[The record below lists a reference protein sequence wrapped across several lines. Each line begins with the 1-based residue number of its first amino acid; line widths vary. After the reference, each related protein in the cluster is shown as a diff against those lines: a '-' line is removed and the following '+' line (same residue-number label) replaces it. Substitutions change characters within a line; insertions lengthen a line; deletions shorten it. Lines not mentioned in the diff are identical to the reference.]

1 MRHLMI
7 WFSIFWLSGASPWL
21 APNGAKNIRVF
32 PPPTPE
38 VSTCEL
44 PAEIP
49 CTL

>member
-1 MRHLMI
+1 MRLLLI
-7 WFSIFWLSGASPWL
+7 LLAVFGLGAMPWL
-21 APNGAKNIRVF
+21 APNGAKNIRVY